1 MIRSLYTAAT
11 GMVAEQLNQDVIAN
25 NLANLN
31 TVGFKKSRANFQ
43 DLMYEVLTKAGSLS
57 ATGQQLPSGIE
68 IGLGSKIVSTQKI
81 FTQGDFL
88 STGNQLDWAIEG
100 NGFFQIDDGQ
110 GKTLYTRAGNFKLNK
125 DGNIVNQDGL
135 LLTPTLNIP
144 QGTVQITVSKD
155 GTVTATDKNGNATT
169 VGQITIV
176 TFVNPAGLTS
186 VGRNLYEKTDASG
199 DPVEGTPGTEG
210 RGTIVQF
217 FLENSNVNVIDEMI
231 RMITGQRAYE
241 IDSKAVQ
248 TADTMLGIISNLKR

>member
-1 MIRSLYTAAT
+1 
-11 GMVAEQLNQDVIAN
+11 MVAEQLNQDVIAN

-31 TVGFKKSRANFQ
+31 TIGFKKSRANFQ

-110 GKTLYTRAGNFKLNK
+110 GKTLYTRAGSFRLNK

-135 LLTPTLNIP
+135 LLVPNINIP
-144 QGTVQITVSKD
+144 QGTVQVTVAKD
-155 GTVTATDKNGNATT
+155 GTVTVTDKDGNTT
-169 VGQITIV
+169 QVGQITLV
-176 TFVNPAGLTS
+176 TFANPAGLTS
-186 VGRNLYEKTDASG
+186 VGRNLYDKTDASG
-199 DPVEGTPGTEG
+199 DAVEGAPGTEG

-217 FLENSNVNVIDEMI
+217 FLENSNVSVIDEMI

-248 TADTMLGIISNLKR
+248 TADTMLGIVSNLKR

>member
-43 DLMYEVLTKAGSLS
+43 DMMYEVLTKAGSLS

-68 IGLGSKIVSTQKI
+68 VGLGSRIVSTQKI
-81 FTQGDFL
+81 FTQGDLL

-100 NGFFQIDDGQ
+100 NGFFQVDDGQ
-110 GKTLYTRAGNFKLNK
+110 GKVLYTRAGNFKLNK

-135 LLTPTLNIP
+135 LLTPNINIP

-155 GTVTATDKNGNATT
+155 GTVTATDKNGNATQ
-169 VGQITIV
+169 VGQITLV
-176 TFVNPAGLTS
+176 TFANPAGLTS

-199 DPVEGTPGTEG
+199 EPVEGNPGTEG

-217 FLENSNVNVIDEMI
+217 FLENSNVSVIDEMI

-248 TADTMLGIISNLKR
+248 TADTMLGIVSNLKR